1 MIIKLM
7 YLFKRYR
14 ATGIVGFV
22 GISLSII
29 ATFMVHR
36 WEIAKDRQRFEQQSM
51 ALVGEL
57 QRQLDSYIQLTRS
70 VGALFNTAKI
80 ITKQE
85 FQEFSNSLL
94 PYYNGLLGLGW
105 TEKVNAQERQIY
117 EQKLQTQGI
126 INFRIHEYDSTGN
139 HVVAGDKPVYFPT
152 TYFEPLDRW
161 QDYISWDAVSDPK
174 RLRTIKKA
182 EHLGVSVSTPL
193 VQLEN
198 GKPGFV
204 LYSPVFTSNNL
215 NAQNSLGSKQL
226 NSQTKF
232 QGVVFGIFEL
242 QTFIEKAVAHLDLNG
257 LDFYL
262 YSLPEDQLDSA
273 LNKTAITATE
283 FFLIAYK
290 ADTETLT
297 KSAQVAKLDILDS
310 SMIQSSNPCHYNNE
324 WQFCIRS
331 LNLARQEL
339 SLLVLPSAK
348 RYIYSWRPATV
359 LAFGLLTT
367 GSLMMYLLISKQT
380 MLKVEHKNRK
390 LKELLQQ
397 LKQTQLQLV
406 QTEKM
411 SSLGRLVAGVAHEI
425 NNPVNFITGN
435 VEYASKY
442 CQDLL
447 YLLDLYQTEYPVA
460 TPDIEAVIEE
470 IELDFIA
477 QDLPNLLNSMKVG
490 GERIHEIVLSL
501 RNFSRLDQ
509 SVVKDVD
516 IHTGIESTL
525 MILDHQLK
533 AHFERPEIQVK
544 KDYGNIPLIKCYAGQ
559 LNQVFMN
566 ILSNAIDALQDS
578 MAVGKFKERS
588 PMIFIKTAQVDAEWI
603 TIQIADNGPGIAPDI
618 QAHLFDPFFTT
629 KPVGKGTGLG
639 LSISYHIVREKHGGY
654 LICSSEEGKNAEFII
669 KLPITINS

>member
-1 MIIKLM
+1 M
-7 YLFKRYR
+7 YLFKRYT

-22 GISLSII
+22 GISLSIV

-36 WEIAKDRQRFEQQSM
+36 WEVAKDRQRFEQKSTV
-51 ALVGEL
+51 LVGEL
-57 QRQLDSYIQLTRS
+57 QRELDSYIQITRS

-80 ITKQE
+80 ITRQE
-85 FQEFSNSLL
+85 FQEFSSSLL
-94 PYYNGLLGLGW
+94 PYYKGLLGLGW
-105 TEKVNAQERQIY
+105 TKKVDAQERQIY
-117 EQKLQTQGI
+117 EQKLQIQGI
-126 INFRIHEYDSTGN
+126 INFRIREYDSTGKQ
-139 HVVAGDKPVYFPT
+139 VVAGDRPVYFPT

-161 QDYISWDAVSDPK
+161 QNYISWDAVSDPK

-182 EHLGVSVSTPL
+182 ERLGVSVSTPL

-204 LYSPVFTSNNL
+204 LYSPVFTSNNI
-215 NAQNSLGSKQL
+215 NVKNSLDKKQL

-262 YSLPEDQLDSA
+262 YGLPEDQLDSA

-290 ADTETLT
+290 ADTETFT
-297 KSAQVAKLDILDS
+297 KSAQVAKLDFLERPI
-310 SMIQSSNPCHYNNE
+310 IQSPNPCHYTNE

-331 LNLARQEL
+331 LNLAQQEL
-339 SLLVLPSAK
+339 SLLVLPSSK

-359 LAFGLLTT
+359 LAFGLLAT

-380 MLKVEHKNRK
+380 MLKVENKNRK
-390 LKELLQQ
+390 LKQLLQQ
-397 LKQTQLQLV
+397 LKQTQLQLI

-442 CQDLL
+442 CQELL
-447 YLLDLYQTEYPVA
+447 YLLDLYQTQYPIP

-501 RNFSRLDQ
+501 RKFSRLDQ

-525 MILDHQLK
+525 MILDHRLK
-533 AHFERPEIQVK
+533 AHFERPEIQLK
-544 KDYGNIPLIKCYAGQ
+544 KDYGNIPLIICHAGQ

-566 ILSNAIDALQDS
+566 ILSNAIDALEDS

-588 PMIFIKTAQVDAEWI
+588 PMIFIQTAQVDTGWI
-603 TIQIADNGPGIAPDI
+603 TIKIADNGPGIAPDV
-618 QAHLFDPFFTT
+618 QTRLFDPFFTT

-639 LSISYHIVREKHGGY
+639 LSISYQIVREKHGGY
-654 LICSSEEGKNAEFII
+654 LICSSEEGKNTEFII
-669 KLPITINS
+669 KLPIAINY